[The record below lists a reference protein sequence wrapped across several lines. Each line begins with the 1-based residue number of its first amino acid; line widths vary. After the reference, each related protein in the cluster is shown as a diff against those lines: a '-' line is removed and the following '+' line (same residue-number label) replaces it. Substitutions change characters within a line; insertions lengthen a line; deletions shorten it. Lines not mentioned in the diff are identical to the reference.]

1 MESMVFLP
9 PNHSKKSLH
18 ELYNS
23 IQADESLHVVRTT
36 FLNIFEKYFPYVR
49 VSLRARGLCD
59 ICIVWVDHLEL
70 AAKTREI
77 YRASLAEARESS
89 KYLLPLRLKS
99 TTLSYDYAK
108 QLSIPVFAEQTTNE
122 WFAQKKGYVV
132 NIFGIVDEGRG

>member
-59 ICIVWVDHLEL
+59 ICIVFRDIFRKVSDNSVSQETIEWVDHLEL

-77 YRASLAEARESS
+77 YCASLAEARESA
-89 KYLLPLRLKS
+89 KYLLQHSLMITPS
-99 TTLSYDYAK
+99 S
-108 QLSIPVFAEQTTNE
+108 
-122 WFAQKKGYVV
+122 
-132 NIFGIVDEGRG
+132 